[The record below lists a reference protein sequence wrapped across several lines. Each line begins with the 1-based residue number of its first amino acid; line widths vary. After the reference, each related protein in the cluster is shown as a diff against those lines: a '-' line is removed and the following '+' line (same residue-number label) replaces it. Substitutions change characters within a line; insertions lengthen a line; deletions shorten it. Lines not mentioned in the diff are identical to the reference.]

1 MQITLA
7 AMLLGAAV
15 SASAG
20 VPVITLAQPSGEFA
34 RTVVVT
40 AASSDQAVTLLA
52 PTAPEQPGQTAG
64 SFASLASGAYSAL
77 ATAAAV
83 MPATAGSRYG
93 LLVAAR
99 PQPSLGAILLLLLGS
114 LIYLGRPR
122 QQGFALR
129 PSKTLLERDH
139 HAPAHG

>member
-7 AMLLGAAV
+7 AMLLGAAAA
-15 SASAG
+15 ASAG
-20 VPVITLAQPSGEFA
+20 VPVITLAQPADEFA
-34 RTVVVT
+34 RPAFAT
-40 AASSDQAVTLLA
+40 ATSSGQAVSLLA
-52 PTAPEQPGQTAG
+52 PAVPEQPEQSAG

-129 PSKTLLERDH
+129 PSKTLLERDD